1 MYKEY
6 KDMLDEVGKYIHHL
20 EETILNYESK
30 LADMELEDMIEPVVD
45 HGLTE
50 KYPGKSKYY
59 YNRLEEEAESRCVT
73 EDTVKQDHEVNKQ
86 TTEEWAYSKTEGN
99 DDEARR
105 EALAKSA
112 ARQKIELKKLDSL
125 K

>member
-6 KDMLDEVGKYIHHL
+6 KDILDEVGKYIHHL

-59 YNRLEEEAESRCVT
+59 YNRLKGESF
-73 EDTVKQDHEVNKQ
+73 EDQINK
-86 TTEEWAYSKTEGN
+86 TNSHEEWAYSKTKGD

-105 EALAKSA
+105 EALRKSQ
-112 ARQKIELKKLDSL
+112 ARAEIERKKLDSL
-125 K
+125 E